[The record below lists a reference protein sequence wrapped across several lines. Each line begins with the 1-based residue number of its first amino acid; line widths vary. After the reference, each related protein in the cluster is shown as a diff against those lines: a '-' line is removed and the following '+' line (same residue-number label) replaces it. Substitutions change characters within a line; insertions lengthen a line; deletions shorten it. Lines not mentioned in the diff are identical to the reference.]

1 MNTSETNRVLE
12 KKLRKF
18 SRLKRQLLRKVHF
31 SVRDYRARR
40 SYINL
45 WLKVQRL
52 ARQLRELQRDVRLA
66 AAGSAL
72 ILLAGTAS
80 AQAPVST
87 YGPYVKSAREV
98 NPLRGPLAA
107 DIQYKPSYVDLDKD
121 GDLDLVLNTNS
132 SKLVYFKNTG
142 TATKPLFQDLE
153 TDPTHDPFNGIT
165 GYSAP
170 AFADFDKDGDLDM
183 FVGSDSDPNSTG
195 TIVRYYINIG
205 GKFSTETSPGVYTPN
220 EGTGPW
226 NPSTKAGNPLN
237 GLYPGDYATPTFA
250 DMDGDTDLD
259 LVIGVNGATYIN
271 YYVNDGN
278 GNFTPSSLPGLNL
291 VGNYTQVDPDFVD
304 LDKDGDIDLA
314 YGESSG
320 TIHFILNTGGVL
332 NETDFSASWDP
343 VAKTGNPFYGH
354 DPASFGYVYSQAAY
368 PDLDGDGDP
377 DVVFG
382 YTDYYHSYQVYNL
395 RYLENTGIAVLKEV
409 TDLDSPVDGIF
420 TNGTASVELLDGDG
434 DGVTDAVVMGLN
446 GDALRFFKGFGD
458 HFKLTDNIISQ
469 LDVWGSNGQF
479 VDFDND
485 GDPDFV
491 SCDQYG
497 FFTYFRNDGASYAE
511 FGDSDP
517 SNPFNTTVMGFQW
530 VKCIPAFVDIDHDGD
545 LDMFLGD
552 KYGVISYYKNDGGA
566 ISLQP
571 AANNPLA
578 FVQLV
583 EPDPVAGGNRA
594 NIRFTD
600 IDHDGDMDAFVGSS
614 FVAVNNPTTGTTD
627 NYPPEVYFYENTGT
641 VTTPQFVLRP
651 SFFPSDELQDDSV
664 IKYYDFDKDGDLDAF
679 MGNADGTINYYINQN
694 PSPVVTIKSNLN
706 YQQGT
711 SAVVLDN
718 TLTLADADSD
728 LISSAQVSIQ
738 NFKVGQEIL
747 TCTTQAP
754 VTSSFN
760 TATGVLTLSGQ
771 ANASVYQAI
780 LRTVTYQYTGPK
792 PPASGRSGLPGG
804 KTVTLA
810 RTISLSAIDLELSA
824 PVMASIAASI
834 TFPNSPPVLQAS
846 GNQPVYSATP
856 VTVDKGITVQDTD
869 DTNLAGATVS
879 FDPASFVAGE
889 DVLEFSNQSGITG
902 SYNAATGILS
912 LTGTAISSDYQNA
925 LRSINYRNSS
935 SKPTAQNRVLQF
947 TVTDGETAS
956 NQVSSTV
963 EIIGEIEVF
972 NGVSA
977 NGDDLNAFFKIKNI
991 ETLEPNNKVT
1001 IYNRWGDRVFSME
1014 NYDNKTRI
1022 FNGTSDK
1029 GSELPS
1035 GVYYYKIEFFSGRDE
1050 LSGYL
1055 TLKR

>member
-1 MNTSETNRVLE
+1 MYTSETNKVLE
-12 KKLRKF
+12 KKIRKL
-18 SRLKRQLLRKVHF
+18 SRLKRRLQRKTIF
-31 SVRDYRARR
+31 SVQDCRARR
-40 SYINL
+40 SYFNL

-52 ARQLRELQRDVRLA
+52 ARQLREIRRDIRLA
-66 AAGSAL
+66 AAGGAL

-87 YGPYVKSAREV
+87 YGPYLKAAREV
-98 NPLRGPLAA
+98 NPLRGPLAG

-132 SKLVYFKNTG
+132 SRLVYFKNIG
-142 TATKPLFQDLE
+142 TATKPLFQDLDP
-153 TDPTHDPFNGIT
+153 DPTHDPFNSIT

-183 FVGSDSDPNSTG
+183 FIGSDSDPNATG
-195 TIVRYYINIG
+195 TIVRYYINSG
-205 GKFSTETSPGVYTPN
+205 GKFSTETSPGVFTPN

-226 NPSTKAGNPLN
+226 NPTTKTGNPLN

-250 DMDGDTDLD
+250 DMDGDTDID
-259 LVIGVNGATYIN
+259 LVIGANGTTN
-271 YYVNDGN
+271 LSYYVNDGN
-278 GNFTPSSLPGLNL
+278 GNFAPSFLPGLSIPVNF
-291 VGNYTQVDPDFVD
+291 NYLQVDPDFVD

-320 TIHFILNTGGVL
+320 TLHFMMNTGGTF
-332 NETDFSASWDP
+332 NELTGTWDP
-343 VAKTGNPFYGH
+343 VAKTGNPFDGH
-354 DPASFGYVYSQAAY
+354 DPASLGYPYAQASY

-377 DVVFG
+377 DVIFA
-382 YTDYYHSYQVYNL
+382 YADYYFSQIYNL
-395 RYLENTGIAVLKEV
+395 RYLENTGSALLKDA

-420 TNGTASVELLDGDG
+420 TNGTANVEFLDGDG
-434 DGVTDAVVMGLN
+434 DGIKDAVVMGLN
-446 GDALRFFKGFGD
+446 GDPLRFFKGFGD

-491 SCDQYG
+491 SCDEFG
-497 FFTYFRNDGASYAE
+497 FFTYFRNDGATFTTFAD
-511 FGDSDP
+511 GDM
-517 SNPFNTTVMGFQW
+517 SNPFNTTVMGFEY
-530 VKCIPAFVDIDHDGD
+530 VRCIPAFVDIDHDGD

-552 KYGVISYYKNDGGA
+552 KYGVISYYRNDGGA

-578 FVQLV
+578 MVQLV
-583 EPDPVAGGNRA
+583 ESDPSIGGNRA

-614 FVAVNNPTTGTTD
+614 YVSVYNSSTETYD
-627 NYPPEVYFYENTGT
+627 NYAPEIYFYENTGT
-641 VTTPQFVLRP
+641 ITTPQFVLRP

-694 PSPVVTIKSNLN
+694 PAPVVAIKSSLN

-711 SAVVLDN
+711 GAVVLDN
-718 TLTLADADSD
+718 ALTLTDADND
-728 LISSAQVSIQ
+728 LISGAQISIQ
-738 NFKVGQEIL
+738 NFKAGQEVL
-747 TCTTQAP
+747 TCTTQSP
-754 VTSSFN
+754 VTSNFN
-760 TATGVLTLSGQ
+760 SATGVLSLSGQ
-771 ANASVYQAI
+771 ATPAVYQAI
-780 LRTVTYQYTGPK
+780 MRTITYQYTGPK
-792 PPASGRSGLPGG
+792 PPVSGRSGLPGG

-810 RTISLSAIDLELSA
+810 RTISLSTTDLELTA
-824 PVMASIAASI
+824 PALASIATSI

-846 GNQPVYSATP
+846 GNQPVYSSSP
-856 VTVDKGITVQDTD
+856 VAVDKGITVQDAD
-869 DTNLAGATVS
+869 DTNLSGATIS
-879 FDPASFVAGE
+879 FDPNSFVAGE
-889 DVLEFSNQSGITG
+889 DALEFSNQSGITG

-912 LTGTAISSDYQNA
+912 LSGTASSADYQNA
-925 LRSINYRNSS
+925 LRSINYKNSS
-935 SKPTAQNRVLQF
+935 LRPSAQNRVLQF

-956 NQVSSTV
+956 NQVSSNV
-963 EIIGEIEVF
+963 EIVGEIEVF

-991 ETLEPNNKVT
+991 EILEPNNKVT
-1001 IYNRWGDRVFSME
+1001 IFNRWGDKVFSME
-1014 NYDNKTRI
+1014 NYDNKTRL